1 MVLPAQIA
9 GDQMEIS
16 ESLFQKFL
24 EKKLGPQYERALQEF
39 RRWHPFW
46 RVDIWNTLTVV
57 ARHSYPTEEMRT
69 DCIDTILEEFEKYPQ
84 KNMVADFETLQYF
97 NITVPVLLK
106 KILSPPVIK
115 TGKFDRAPS

>member
-16 ESLFQKFL
+16 EGLFQKFL
-24 EKKLGPQYERALQEF
+24 EKKLGPQYDRALQEF

-46 RVDIWNTLTVV
+46 RVDIWNTLLIV
-57 ARHSYPTEEMRT
+57 ARHSYPTEEVRV
-69 DCIDTILEEFEKYPQ
+69 DCVEMILRELEGYPQ
-84 KNMVADFETLQYF
+84 KNIAADFETLQYF

-106 KILSPPVIK
+106 KILSSPVENGEI
-115 TGKFDRAPS
+115 